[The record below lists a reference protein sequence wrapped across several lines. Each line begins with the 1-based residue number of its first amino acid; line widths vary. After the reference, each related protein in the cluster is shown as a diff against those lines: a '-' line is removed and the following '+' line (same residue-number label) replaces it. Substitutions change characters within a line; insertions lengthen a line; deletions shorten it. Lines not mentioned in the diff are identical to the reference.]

1 MMIFSNLFQQSK
13 EPPKSHLFSRGHVIV
28 YKKCCPGSNI
38 SLLTTM
44 LFSSNIL
51 PPPLLSRRKTMYDH
65 DYKLSKKRQLPTY
78 AGYDIPAKV
87 FTDLAFSFAHV
98 RGKYLLG
105 DLRTRLN
112 ASLVFNSLKQAPP
125 HEGTCLSVSFYSH
138 CPIQV

>member
-1 MMIFSNLFQQSK
+1 
-13 EPPKSHLFSRGHVIV
+13 
-28 YKKCCPGSNI
+28 
-38 SLLTTM
+38 
-44 LFSSNIL
+44 
-51 PPPLLSRRKTMYDH
+51 MYDH

-125 HEGTCLSVSFYSH
+125 HEVLYPPEFDADPDWAKKDKEDYL
-138 CPIQV
+138 I